1 MRAVIG
7 TLGKHIPGLRVHCKR
22 KPGKE
27 DSPQRRFQRDRFAVA
42 AVPSAE
48 DLSEDFQIPQMEDA
62 TPSRK
67 GEMAR
72 SRSMIG
78 GNSLMT

>member
-1 MRAVIG
+1 MRAVTG

-27 DSPQRRFQRDRFAVA
+27 DSPQRRFQRERFAVS

-48 DLSEDFQIPQMEDA
+48 DFQIPQIEDA